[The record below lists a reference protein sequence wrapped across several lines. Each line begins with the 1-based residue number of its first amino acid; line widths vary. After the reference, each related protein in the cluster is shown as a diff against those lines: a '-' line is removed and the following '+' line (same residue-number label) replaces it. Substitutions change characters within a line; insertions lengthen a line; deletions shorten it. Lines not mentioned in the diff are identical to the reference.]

1 MLENILRS
9 WPEVLSSWQVRSNSE
24 IFLISNKIIFSAIIF
39 CCLSGCATGSVRMIG
54 VANNYKSGSCEVT
67 IYQTKSQAIEGGLKR
82 EVCVVEGSSAFSFN
96 HSIEGAIKNNIKKV
110 CQCGVSRAYV
120 ESGHTESQ
128 MGVKGVSY
136 INLIGF
142 E

>member
-1 MLENILRS
+1 
-9 WPEVLSSWQVRSNSE
+9 
-24 IFLISNKIIFSAIIF
+24 
-39 CCLSGCATGSVRMIG
+39 MIG

>member
-1 MLENILRS
+1 
-9 WPEVLSSWQVRSNSE
+9 
-24 IFLISNKIIFSAIIF
+24 
-39 CCLSGCATGSVRMIG
+39 MIG
-54 VANNYKSGSCEVT
+54 AANNYKSGSCEVMV
-67 IYQTKSQAIEGGLKR
+67 YQTKNQAIDSGLKR

-110 CQCGVSRAYV
+110 CQCGVNRAYV

>member
-1 MLENILRS
+1 MT
-9 WPEVLSSWQVRSNSE
+9 SNKA
-24 IFLISNKIIFSAIIF
+24 IFLSIIFG
-39 CCLSGCATGSVRMIG
+39 CLSGCATGSVRMIG
-54 VANNYKSGSCEVT
+54 AATTYKSGSCEVMV
-67 IYQTKSQAIEGGLKR
+67 YQTKSQAIESGLKK
-82 EVCVVEGSSAFSFN
+82 EVCVVEGSSAFSFD
-96 HSIEGAIKNNIKKV
+96 HSIEGAIKNNVKKV

-120 ESGHTESQ
+120 ESGHTESH